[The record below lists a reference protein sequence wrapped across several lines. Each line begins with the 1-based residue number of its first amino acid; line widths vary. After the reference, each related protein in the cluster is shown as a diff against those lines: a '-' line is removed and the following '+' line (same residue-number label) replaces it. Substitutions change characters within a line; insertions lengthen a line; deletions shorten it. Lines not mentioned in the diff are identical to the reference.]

1 MRPDERRR
9 RRRRPGH
16 ECSRDRF
23 FLFFCPPGRKLCQVP
38 AASPLDAL
46 APLHSRQSQRR
57 DPGARH
63 RAAAV
68 LVRSPVAAPPGAIPP
83 APLKRK
89 KFADAGRLSR
99 ENQSRRAP
107 AGGGGED
114 PRLRTRA
121 SEVWL
126 GDARWN
132 RPTRRETKA
141 DRETRHPKRR
151 RRRSQTRGETR
162 QVHLYFCI
170 NTGKK
175 RRPHSSLFVLVSSRA
190 SATRSEPAPRNATA
204 RITFTR
210 SRNHLL
216 QCRSPP
222 GTYTYLRSTERT
234 QRL

>member
-1 MRPDERRR
+1 MRRTNDADDRDDPD
-9 RRRRPGH
+9 PKN
-16 ECSRDRF
+16 CSRDRF
-23 FLFFCPPGRKLCQVP
+23 FSFFCPPGRKLCQVP

-89 KFADAGRLSR
+89 HSPTRGGSLERISRAARRRGAAGKIPAFER
-99 ENQSRRAP
+99 ERARF
-107 AGGGGED
+107 GSGFGFGF
-114 PRLRTRA
+114 
-121 SEVWL
+121 
-126 GDARWN
+126 GFGFDARWN

-162 QVHLYFCI
+162 RVHLYFC
-170 NTGKK
+170 NAGEK
-175 RRPHSSLFVLVSSRA
+175 RRARSSSSRRARRRRVRTRA
-190 SATRSEPAPRNATA
+190 SECDRADH
-204 RITFTR
+204 I
-210 SRNHLL
+210 H
-216 QCRSPP
+216 PP
-222 GTYTYLRSTERT
+222 
-234 QRL
+234 

>member
-1 MRPDERRR
+1 MEPRVRTRRILSGCDGRTTPTTETTRTRMFARP
-9 RRRRPGH
+9 
-16 ECSRDRF
+16 F
-23 FLFFCPPGRKLCQVP
+23 FFWFFCPPGRKLCQVP

-83 APLKRK
+83 APLKK
-89 KFADAGRLSR
+89 KTFADARRLSR

-126 GDARWN
+126 GFGFGFGFDARWN

-162 QVHLYFCI
+162 RVHLYFC
-170 NTGKK
+170 NAGEK
-175 RRPHSSLFVLVSSRA
+175 RRARSSSSRRARRRRVRTRA
-190 SATRSEPAPRNATA
+190 SECDRADHIHPQPQS
-204 RITFTR
+204 
-210 SRNHLL
+210 
-216 QCRSPP
+216 
-222 GTYTYLRSTERT
+222 
-234 QRL
+234 